1 MNCREFRRK
10 HDAYI
15 DDTLSGVELDAMA
28 RHRSFCDAC
37 ARLDTRV
44 RRALLVAHNLPTI
57 ELSAHFEER
66 LQLRLA
72 EERLRMAAMDVSSPA
87 ASRWRPSSPGGY
99 AAMAAGLIIVTGLAA
114 TLSNVGRE
122 PEVIRLAPVV
132 ATLPELEPSML
143 ATPAMVASMPTG
155 MTVWPA
161 LYVAQ
166 QAPWHFASDAVGR

>member
-1 MNCREFRRK
+1 MNCRDFRRK

-28 RHRSFCDAC
+28 RHRSFCDDC

-57 ELSAHFEER
+57 ELSPNFGER
-66 LQLRLA
+66 FQVRLA
-72 EERLRMAAMDVSSPA
+72 EERTRMAAMRAGDVTGPRWRRSSPV
-87 ASRWRPSSPGGY
+87 GY
-99 AAMAAGLIIVTGLAA
+99 AAMAAGLITVAGLAV
-114 TLSNVGRE
+114 TLSGAGRE
-122 PEVIRLAPVV
+122 PELIRLTPVV

>member
-28 RHRSFCDAC
+28 RHRSLCDDC

-57 ELSAHFEER
+57 EPSAEFAER
-66 LQLRLA
+66 LQIRLT
-72 EERLRMAAMDVSSPA
+72 EERTRMAALHVSETVGW
-87 ASRWRPSSPGGY
+87 RWRPSSPGGY
-99 AAMAAGLIIVTGLAA
+99 AAMAAGLITVAGLAA
-114 TLSNVGRE
+114 TLSGIGRE
-122 PEVIRLAPVV
+122 PEMIRLAPVV
-132 ATLPELEPSML
+132 ATLPELEPSMF
-143 ATPAMVASMPTG
+143 ASPAMVASMPTG
-155 MTVWPA
+155 LTVWPA